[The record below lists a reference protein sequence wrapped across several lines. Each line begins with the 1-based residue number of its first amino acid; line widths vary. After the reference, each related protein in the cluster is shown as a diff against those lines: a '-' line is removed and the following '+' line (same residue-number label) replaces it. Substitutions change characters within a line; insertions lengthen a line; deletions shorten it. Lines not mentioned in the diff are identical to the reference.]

1 MERFKSIAKKELSG
15 VILNEKEITF
25 LKTMINSYMA
35 SGPSVSGWVNDM
47 FFDSFQGMS
56 WDYVVADIHTQPTDE
71 AGNIVGYV
79 YHVGNGFINKGI
91 FLAPNPVNPDQL
103 MAFTGPVSSFHYEI
117 TENFYRYTD
126 QEWQEKFIS
135 NTDVPKRPDWVA
147 AYLTGFDGEKL
158 LPGREL
164 KGTVY
169 TISDLPSPSN
179 VNDID
184 YLLVFPNPATENVH
198 LRFILNRKSNVNV
211 ELYNTSGNLIKQLIK
226 SSMMPAEH
234 DIQID
239 LSNLHDGF
247 YIVKLTAGDRQYY
260 RMILIQ

>member
-1 MERFKSIAKKELSG
+1 
-15 VILNEKEITF
+15 
-25 LKTMINSYMA
+25 
-35 SGPSVSGWVNDM
+35 M
-47 FFDSFQGMS
+47 FFYNYIGLSRDF
-56 WDYVVADIHTQPTDE
+56 VVADIHTQPTDE

-103 MAFTGPVSSFHYEI
+103 MAFTGPVSSFHYEV

-126 QEWQEKFIS
+126 QEWQEKFFS

-169 TISDLPSPSN
+169 TISDLPSPSS

-184 YLLVFPNPATENVH
+184 YLLVFPNPATENIH
-198 LRFILNRKSNVNV
+198 LRFILNKESHVSIG
-211 ELYNTSGNLIKQLIK
+211 LYQTNGSLISQPYN
-226 SSMMPAEH
+226 SWMMPAEH

-239 LSNLHDGF
+239 LDELHNGF
-247 YIVKLTAGDRQYY
+247 YILKFNAGDKIIHKKIMVQKR
-260 RMILIQ
+260 